1 MYTFEWVG
9 RSTIQSAAMSA
20 SQFRHPDFWRIIGT
34 AASHTKN
41 NPPLVLSKQHG
52 SISWLHHNPSTNH
65 SDIFP
70 ILPNKTFPNPPPSR
84 TKMPPNPNL
93 LLTPVC
99 FFVSII
105 IPKCPPPHVQKS
117 PAFPASQAPESAPGR
132 SFDFDLKVDGMIW
145 CDFCPPEARVGY
157 SKVTF
162 INTIDVRALQKHC
175 NIKVTL
181 LGEWMSTNLVTRE
194 LPPFLSNT
202 TKRNRTSGI
211 CAVGVPVTERRSWDS
226 SFSPSRLA
234 TSWKS
239 STWWTGLAKPWKDV
253 CIRRKGPGQL
263 CSCLG
268 L

>member
-1 MYTFEWVG
+1 M
-9 RSTIQSAAMSA
+9 A
-20 SQFRHPDFWRIIGT
+20 S
-34 AASHTKN
+34 S
-41 NPPLVLSKQHG
+41 S
-52 SISWLHHNPSTNH
+52 PSTNH
-65 SDIFP
+65 SAVY
-70 ILPNKTFPNPPPSR
+70 PPPPKQNISQPPSQ
-84 TKMPPNPNL
+84 TKMPPL
-93 LLTPVC
+93 
-99 FFVSII
+99 
-105 IPKCPPPHVQKS
+105 PKQMLRPCAFSFQSSSPMPPPHVQKS

-145 CDFCPPEARVGY
+145 CDFCPPEARVEY
-157 SKVTF
+157 SNVTV
-162 INTIDVRALQKHC
+162 TCKYLQKHC